1 MRHDCGRTIRSSSAF
16 DRYLPHSGKARRR
29 KETKARRRKEAADAV
44 LHRLIIAPLYGCGS

>member
-29 KETKARRRKEAADAV
+29 KEAKARRRKEAADAV